1 MALEVG
7 QQLRDRY
14 KILSVIAQGGMGA
27 IYEATDEVL
36 GIKVAVKENLFSQE
50 VAIRQFKA
58 EAQILASL
66 RHPNLPRVTDHFEI
80 PGQGQYLIMDFVYG
94 ADLKDLLNDKGAF
107 SEGEAIKIGIEVC
120 KALDYLHKRN
130 PPVIHRDIKPGNI
143 KISETGEVHL
153 VDFGL
158 AKQAIVGEQTLTGAQ
173 ALTPG
178 FAPPEQYGQGTDY
191 RTDIYSLG
199 ATLYAAVTMEAP
211 IDGLSRAAGNDTWIN
226 IQEKN
231 PEISPRF
238 NEVINKAMAIKVA
251 DRFQSAE
258 DFLQALSSISGASR
272 DTTVLS
278 PDSQN
283 LLSDSQR
290 QPVTTGFE
298 AAIPPKK
305 KFPMWIPIVG
315 LFLLVAIAGGAFLGS
330 RFLLPLLNNENEPGI
345 TSQAMAEITEES
357 TDQTITEV
365 IVNDS
370 TSTPTTA
377 PSETPAP
384 VIVDEEPTPDQTAT
398 LTSTPTVAA
407 TPVGGGEGIIA
418 FASDRDNGI
427 PQLFLIDVQTK
438 ELTQLTSFDRG
449 ACQPDWSPN
458 GDQIIFTSPCP
469 KEQMDYKGSRLFI
482 MNVDGS
488 ALRPLNTIPGGDF
501 DPDWHPFDE
510 NLIVFTSYRNNNRP
524 QLYIY
529 DLRDNSVVGLSPN
542 VAYDRA
548 PKWSPDGTLILFQT
562 VYEGFNRVF
571 YLNLETNR
579 RTNISQ
585 VDMDCL
591 NPAWSNSGEM
601 VYYSM
606 GASLP
611 ALTGHQFDNI
621 IGTRFTLESPK
632 PVWEI
637 DFSPDDYWLAY
648 YGLGEGSNRDLF
660 IMLANGDLVQQLTD
674 DSDSDFDP
682 KWRP

>member
-1 MALEVG
+1 MALDVG
-7 QQLRDRY
+7 QLLRDRY
-14 KILSVIAQGGMGA
+14 NILSVIAQGGMGA

-80 PGQGQYLIMDFVYG
+80 PGQGQYLIMDYVYG
-94 ADLKDLLNDKGAF
+94 SDLKDLLNEKGAF
-107 SEGEAIKIGIEVC
+107 SEEEAIKIGLEVC
-120 KALDYLHKRN
+120 KALDYLHKRK

-143 KISETGEVHL
+143 KISDTDEVHL

-158 AKQAIVGEQTLTGAQ
+158 AKQAIAGEQTITGAQ

-211 IDGLSRAAGNDTWIN
+211 VDGLSRAAGNDTWIN
-226 IQEKN
+226 IQEEN
-231 PEISPRF
+231 PKITPRF

-258 DFLQALSSISGASR
+258 EFLQALSSISGASR
-272 DTTVLS
+272 DATVLS

-283 LLSDSQR
+283 LLTDSQR
-290 QPVTTGFE
+290 QSTAVTLDD
-298 AAIPPKK
+298 AKSPKK
-305 KFPMWIPIVG
+305 KFSVWIAIVG
-315 LFLLVAIAGGAFLGS
+315 MLLLAAIAGAVFLGS
-330 RFLLPLLNNENEPGI
+330 RFLLPLLSSESESAI
-345 TSQAMAEITEES
+345 TSQTLADVTEES
-357 TDQTITEV
+357 DEQE
-365 IVNDS
+365 IVALSDDE
-370 TSTPTTA
+370 PTLEPTA
-377 PSETPAP
+377 EPTETPAP
-384 VIVDEEPTPDQTAT
+384 VLAEAESTPVPTETITPTTTLVPTPI
-398 LTSTPTVAA
+398 
-407 TPVGGGEGIIA
+407 GGGQGVIA

-427 PQLFLIDVQTK
+427 PQIFLIDVQTR

-469 KEQMDYKGSRLFI
+469 KEQMDYRGSRLFI
-482 MNVDGS
+482 MNIDGS
-488 ALRPLNTIPGGDF
+488 AMRPLNTIPGGDF
-501 DPDWHPFDE
+501 DPDWHPFDD
-510 NLIVFTSYRNNNRP
+510 NLIAFTSYRNNNRP

-529 DLRDNSVVGLSPN
+529 DLRDNSVEGLSPN

-562 VYEGFNRVF
+562 VYEGYNRVF
-571 YLNLETNR
+571 YLNLETKR

-611 ALTGHQFDNI
+611 ALTGHQFENI
-621 IGTRFTLESPK
+621 VGTRFTLESPI

-660 IMLANGDLVQQLTD
+660 VMMTNGDLVQQLTN
-674 DSDSDFDP
+674 DSHFDFDP
-682 KWRP
+682 KWRQ